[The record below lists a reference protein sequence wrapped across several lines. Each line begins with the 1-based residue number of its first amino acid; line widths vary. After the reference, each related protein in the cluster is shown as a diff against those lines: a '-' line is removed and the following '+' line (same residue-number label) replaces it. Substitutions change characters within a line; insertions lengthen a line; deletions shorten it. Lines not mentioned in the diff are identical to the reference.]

1 MSTCIV
7 HLLSYVT
14 LVGYGAQIQ
23 RLRQASA
30 KAREELKIS
39 CEVIDLRTL
48 QPWDVDTVANVR
60 TNVKMLREL
69 YGHCNRDTLYAVY
82 WV

>member
-48 QPWDVDTVANVR
+48 QPWDVDTVAKVSTSYSMQR
-60 TNVKMLREL
+60 
-69 YGHCNRDTLYAVY
+69 C
-82 WV
+82 